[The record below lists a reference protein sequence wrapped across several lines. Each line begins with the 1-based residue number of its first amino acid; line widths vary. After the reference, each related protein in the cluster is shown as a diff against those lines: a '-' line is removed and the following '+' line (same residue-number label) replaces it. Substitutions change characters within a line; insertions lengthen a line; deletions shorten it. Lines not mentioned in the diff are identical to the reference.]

1 MDIELVN
8 VLQGAKKN
16 AWCTLL
22 KEAALTPDEQLDSTV
37 LLWEGDCLI
46 ATGSR
51 RGNILKCLAVN
62 DDYRGQDLTAT
73 VLTRL
78 RQDAFEAG
86 FSHLFLYTKPKNAFL
101 FSGLFF
107 YPVAQTA
114 DVLLMEN
121 RQNGIADFLAT
132 LPVAGGKTVGA
143 AVMNCN
149 PFTKGHRYL
158 IETAAAE
165 CDHLYVFILSED
177 QSEFSAK
184 DRIEMVKLGTA
195 DLKNV
200 SVLPTGPYLI
210 SAATFPTYFLKEQA
224 NASQVQCQLDIAV
237 FTKYFVPKFG
247 ITRRYVG
254 TEPLCPVTARYN
266 AALEATLPEKGVI
279 LRQIPRLE
287 SKGTPISASAVRKHL
302 QNGEYEVLKTLLP
315 ATTYAYLKSHDFMK

>member
-8 VLQGAKKN
+8 VLQGAKKK
-16 AWCTLL
+16 AWCSLL
-22 KEAALTPDEQLDSTV
+22 KKADLSPDEQLDSTV
-37 LLWEGDCLI
+37 LLWEGDRLI
-46 ATGSR
+46 ASGSR
-51 RGNILKCLAVN
+51 WGNILKCLAVD

-86 FSHLFLYTKPKNAFL
+86 FSHLFLYTKPKNEFL

-107 YPVAQTA
+107 YPVARTA

-121 RQNGIADFLAT
+121 RQNGIADFLAA
-132 LPVAGGKTVGA
+132 LPAAGGKTVGA

-158 IETAAAE
+158 IETAASE
-165 CDHLYVFILSED
+165 CDRVYIFVLSEE
-177 QSEFSAK
+177 QSEFSAQ
-184 DRIEMVKLGTA
+184 DRLEMVKLGTA
-195 DLKNV
+195 DLENV
-200 SVLPTGPYLI
+200 TVLPTGPYLI
-210 SAATFPTYFLKEQA
+210 SAATFPTYFLKEQTSA
-224 NASQVQCQLDIAV
+224 AQVQCQLDIEI

-266 AALEATLPEKGVI
+266 AALEAILPERGI
-279 LRQIPRLE
+279 TLRQLPRLE
-287 SKGTPISASAVRKHL
+287 TEGTPISASAVRRHL
-302 QNGEYEVLKTLLP
+302 QNGEFEALKALLP
-315 ATTYAYLKSHDFMK
+315 ATTYAYLKGHNLTK